1 MSPARAFDE
10 PGHPR
15 RRPPRRVG
23 DLLPEAARAL
33 GLEEQLR
40 WARAVAAWDAVVAE
54 RVPAAAG
61 GSAPVRS
68 ATATGPSSSRPWSRL
83 SDRSCASA
91 PTSSS
96 RRSRPPPVAWPPCDC
111 GWWWAGVSSGGHGPH
126 SQAAPSIGPGAVRR
140 HAGAPPTVL

>member
-40 WARAVAAWDAVVAE
+40 WARAAAAWDAVVAE

-61 GSAPVRS
+61 GSAPVRLDGDGTLVVE
-68 ATATGPSSSRPWSRL
+68 AVVPIVGQELRL
-83 SDRSCASA
+83 RADELLEAFA
-91 PTSSS
+91 
-96 RRSRPPPVAWPPCDC
+96 
-111 GWWWAGVSSGGHGPH
+111 
-126 SQAAPSIGPGAVRR
+126 AAPGGVAAVRLR
-140 HAGAPPTVL
+140 VVVGRGIIGRP